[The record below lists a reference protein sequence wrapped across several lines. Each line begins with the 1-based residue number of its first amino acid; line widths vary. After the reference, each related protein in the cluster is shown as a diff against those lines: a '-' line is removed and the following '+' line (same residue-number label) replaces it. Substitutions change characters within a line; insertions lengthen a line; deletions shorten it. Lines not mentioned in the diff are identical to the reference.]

1 MRDDEDDGGDGPA
14 LVLTPGKRKEFRRLV
29 RRLDELVNG
38 KRPKATKRPKVQ
50 VAEMKCPPLWWAD

>member
-38 KRPKATKRPKVQ
+38 KRPKATKTFWHIVNRRLATVGKV
-50 VAEMKCPPLWWAD
+50 A